1 MKMDSFGCRQREVT
15 MSDDEWVTV
24 GNRKSAREG
33 IDTRKKEGSVPQT
46 YMGSANNSSQYER
59 ERRSAYW
66 EEVRAQQEA
75 EAAARERQRQIEYQ
89 RSTRN
94 TEANFP
100 SLVRR
105 PTTTDLSPAPVLS
118 YQLAS
123 VREPAPK
130 RDRLEEDDVY
140 IPPIEIRVRKSRISM
155 VDERPEY
162 LRVPS
167 VEEDLDA
174 KYAGLELLDPDEE
187 AAEWEEFELNTDLGI
202 VGRQFD
208 L

>member
-1 MKMDSFGCRQREVT
+1 

-46 YMGSANNSSQYER
+46 YMGSANYSSQYER
-59 ERRSAYW
+59 DRRSAYW

-75 EAAARERQRQIEYQ
+75 EAAARERQRQIDYQ

-105 PTTTDLSPAPVLS
+105 STTTDSSPAPVLS
-118 YQLAS
+118 YQVPA
-123 VREPAPK
+123 VREMQK
-130 RDRLEEDDVY
+130 RARVEEEEEY
-140 IPPIEIRVRKSRISM
+140 IPPIEIRMRKKSTLSM
-155 VDERPEY
+155 LDERPEY
-162 LRVPS
+162 LRAPA

-174 KYAGLELLDPDEE
+174 KYAGLELLDPDDE
-187 AAEWEEFELNTDLGI
+187 AAEWDAFELNTDLGI